1 VGTVRLS
8 YYVLIRSKQS
18 FKKQVNSRDSL
29 QRVTYTICTNLRSKV
44 AVKALLFSIITEN
57 IKLYYIPIL
66 SYVMLHYIL
75 EFRLSEKASLELNVL
90 NFIIKL
96 IY

>member
-1 VGTVRLS
+1 
-8 YYVLIRSKQS
+8 VLIRSKQS

-44 AVKALLFSIITEN
+44 AVKACYLLFLIITEN

-66 SYVMLHYIL
+66 SYVMLYYIL
-75 EFRLSEKASLELNVL
+75 EFRLSEKAPLELNVS
-90 NFIIKL
+90 NFIIEL